1 MWTLIGSPANLRFR
15 LGTNGTQTPVITAA
29 PGGFTAAQLQTAIS
43 ALPGLSGAVTVT
55 KTSGGN
61 FRIAI
66 TGRHSAQVLTASTTS
81 AGAAI
86 RNFDSLN
93 PNADYGTH
101 AVQAALDSAAGRP
114 NATGPGQHGPE
125 VLVVVYPNT
134 DSSDPYNP
142 ESAYYENLIM
152 HSPVKLQ
159 GVGPGGAYADGTD
172 VAGTVI
178 DGSAY
183 QADAQSGTDWFA
195 LANSLAFD
203 GNQNIYEG
211 ETLMVVAND
220 GGAGSGTTRV
230 AQFRSNFPASIDG
243 LKIMG
248 GRHDGFPNNR
258 DPVTGAPNGQTA
270 TVETQ
275 GGGIY
280 VNAQA
285 HSLQITNDVIQGNS
299 GAYGG
304 GIRLGTPKSGRT
316 RTTTSGSPST
326 ASTRTAARILPAA
339 SASSP
344 APPTTAST
352 TTRCAG
358 TTRPSTAAPSATS
371 ASRTAARST
380 TTASGSTAATTRA
393 ARSSSAV
400 SSPSTRT
407 RCRWARARSTS
418 RENVMQAN
426 LSNDDGGAI
435 RLLMVDG
442 RRRSQTGR
450 DRHRARSGS
459 STTASTSSTTR
470 SRTTSRPTRAAAS
483 RSTTRPTSWSPT
495 TRSRTTSRPPR
506 R

>member
-1 MWTLIGSPANLRFR
+1 M
-15 LGTNGTQTPVITAA
+15 
-29 PGGFTAAQLQTAIS
+29 
-43 ALPGLSGAVTVT
+43 
-55 KTSGGN
+55 
-61 FRIAI
+61 
-66 TGRHSAQVLTASTTS
+66 LTASTTS

-86 RNFDSLN
+86 RNYDSLN

-101 AVQAALDSAAGRP
+101 AVQAALDAAAGRP

-220 GGAGSGTTRV
+220 GGAGQGTTRV
-230 AQFRSNFPASIDG
+230 DQFRSNFPASIDG

-304 GIRLGTPKSGRT
+304 GIRLGTPNI
-316 RTTTSGSPST
+316 GSNQNDNI
-326 ASTRTAARILPAA
+326 RIAFNRIDHNGGTNLAGGVGIFA
-339 SASSP
+339 GAT
-344 APPTTAST
+344 TTAST
-352 TTRCAG
+352 TTRCAA
-358 TTRPSTAAPSATS
+358 TTPPSTAARSATS
-371 ASRTAARST
+371 ASRPAARST

-393 ARSSSAV
+393 ARSSWAASC
-400 SSPSTRT
+400 PPTRT

-418 RENVMQAN
+418 P
-426 LSNDDGGAI
+426 
-435 RLLMVDG
+435 
-442 RRRSQTGR
+442 
-450 DRHRARSGS
+450 
-459 STTASTSSTTR
+459 
-470 SRTTSRPTRAAAS
+470 RT
-483 RSTTRPTSWSPT
+483 
-495 TRSRTTSRPPR
+495 
-506 R
+506 

>member
-1 MWTLIGSPANLRFR
+1 
-15 LGTNGTQTPVITAA
+15 
-29 PGGFTAAQLQTAIS
+29 
-43 ALPGLSGAVTVT
+43 
-55 KTSGGN
+55 
-61 FRIAI
+61 
-66 TGRHSAQVLTASTTS
+66 
-81 AGAAI
+81 
-86 RNFDSLN
+86 
-93 PNADYGTH
+93 
-101 AVQAALDSAAGRP
+101 
-114 NATGPGQHGPE
+114 
-125 VLVVVYPNT
+125 
-134 DSSDPYNP
+134 
-142 ESAYYENLIM
+142 M

-230 AQFRSNFPASIDG
+230 DQFRSNFPASIDG

-285 HSLQITNDVIQGNS
+285 HSLQITNDVIDGNS

-304 GIRLGTPKSGRT
+304 GIRLGTPQHRVEPERQHPHRVQPHRPQRRHEPGRSG
-316 RTTTSGSPST
+316 
-326 ASTRTAARILPAA
+326 

-344 APPTTAST
+344 APRTTAST
-352 TTRCAG
+352 TTRCAA
-358 TTRPSTAAPSATS
+358 TTRPSTAARSATS
-371 ASRTAARST
+371 ASRPAARST

-393 ARSSSAV
+393 ARSSWAV
-400 SSPSTRT
+400 SCPSIRT
-407 RCRWARARSTS
+407 PCRWVPARSTS
-418 RENVMQAN
+418 P
-426 LSNDDGGAI
+426 
-435 RLLMVDG
+435 
-442 RRRSQTGR
+442 
-450 DRHRARSGS
+450 
-459 STTASTSSTTR
+459 
-470 SRTTSRPTRAAAS
+470 RT
-483 RSTTRPTSWSPT
+483 
-495 TRSRTTSRPPR
+495 
-506 R
+506 